1 MGFRFQ
7 KRLRILPG
15 VTLNISKSGVSTSFG
30 VRGARITKGH
40 GKTRATIG
48 IPGSGLSYTTV
59 SGKKRVVRQSS
70 AASVVSVARRWL
82 RLFLIALAIFLFALL
97 SMVFR

>member
-70 AASVVSVARRWL
+70 AVSVARRWL
-82 RLFLIALAIFLFALL
+82 RLFLIALAIFLFVLL

>member
-7 KRLRILPG
+7 KRVRILPG
-15 VTLNISKSGVSTSFG
+15 VTLNFSKSGVSTSFG

-48 IPGSGLSYTTV
+48 IPGSGLSYTAV
-59 SGKKRVVRQSS
+59 SGKKRAARQPTLVTAPSTP
-70 AASVVSVARRWL
+70 RWL
-82 RLFLIALAIFLFALL
+82 RLFLIALGIFAFALL
-97 SMVFR
+97 SMVFS